1 MPKDGVNTCYFF
13 WKEGYV
19 VLAST
24 LVLKLFSLD
33 DLMGRFI
40 EQSEDVELFLAAL
53 GGKKK
58 KKKDFSIVWKIPN
71 ISYRSSWVRMALF

>member
-1 MPKDGVNTCYFF
+1 M
-13 WKEGYV
+13 

-24 LVLKLFSLD
+24 LALKLFSLD

-53 GGKKK
+53 GKEKKK
-58 KKKDFSIVWKIPN
+58 KRFFHHVENTEHFLQEQLGQNDIILGW
-71 ISYRSSWVRMALF
+71 

>member
-1 MPKDGVNTCYFF
+1 M
-13 WKEGYV
+13 

-24 LVLKLFSLD
+24 LALKLFSLD

-53 GGKKK
+53 GKEK
-58 KKKDFSIVWKIPN
+58 KKKDFSIMWKIPN
-71 ISYRSSWVRMALF
+71 ISYRSSWVRMILF